1 MGADEGAGWMA
12 ARRAVFCDYLLWL
25 LQRTR
30 DSRRATVS
38 SELLQIKVQ
47 GKFKDQARDS
57 SAFCAGVAV
66 GFPFAISE
74 EERCSIVLVRAV
86 FFPGPFPTCVLSEVE
101 I

>member
-1 MGADEGAGWMA
+1 MA
-12 ARRAVFCDYLLWL
+12 ARRAFFCDYLLWL

-66 GFPFAISE
+66 GFPFAKFPRRNVARLFSSE
-74 EERCSIVLVRAV
+74 LCSSL
-86 FFPGPFPTCVLSEVE
+86 VLSPRVFCPRLRFE
-101 I
+101 

>member
-1 MGADEGAGWMA
+1 MA

-47 GKFKDQARDS
+47 GKFKLQGSSSRDETRECFLCRRS
-57 SAFCAGVAV
+57 RRI
-66 GFPFAISE
+66 PIRQISE